1 MGSIIEII
9 SDLKFS
15 RHELR
20 EALDGLSEQEMT
32 ELEIYPGWTAK
43 DVLVHVIGWDE
54 RVLQNL
60 PLLLADRA
68 DEIEPVDATVY
79 NQQSLANWQDKSLA
93 EIQSAMFDMQYKV
106 IQQIQVIDHVEIDK
120 RRKRQGRIVTIRSYV
135 IDIIMEHDRQ
145 HAAEI
150 TAWRATLDQ
159 EIDPEAIR
167 ETFRVSRNQFRVTVE
182 ELDEAILIK
191 KGLIEKWSI
200 KDVIGHI
207 ADWERLSLQA
217 AEHIYDADNPPPM
230 LLTHNRDEL
239 SMMMIAQ
246 RDLNTLPVDLRY
258 MRYMHD
264 EWDTFIAKLKLDDWG
279 KRGSYPRG
287 GGGTIADL
295 VLSLAHHYDE
305 HLSEVEAVLTEG

>member
-1 MGSIIEII
+1 MSIIEFV

-20 EALDGLSEQEMT
+20 EALDGLSEREMT
-32 ELEIYPGWTAK
+32 ELEIYPGWTGR

-54 RVLQNL
+54 YVLQSL
-60 PLLLADRA
+60 PLLLANRA
-68 DEIEPVDATVY
+68 DEIEPVDATTY
-79 NQQSLANWQDKSLA
+79 NQQSLAKWQDKSLA
-93 EIQSAMFDMQYKV
+93 EIHSAMFDTQYKV
-106 IQQIQVIDHVEIDK
+106 IQQIQAIDYVEIDK
-120 RRKRQGRIVTIRSYV
+120 RREQQGRIVTIRNYV
-135 IDIIMEHDRQ
+135 IDKIIEHDRQ

-159 EIDPEAIR
+159 GIDTESIR
-167 ETFRVSRNQFRVTVE
+167 ETFRVSRNKFRAVVE
-182 ELDEAILIK
+182 ELDEATLIK

-239 SMMMIAQ
+239 TMMMAAQ
-246 RDLNTLPVDLRY
+246 RDLKTLPVDLRY

-264 EWDTFIAKLKLDDWG
+264 EWDTFIAKLKPDDWG
-279 KRGSYPRG
+279 KRGNYPRG
-287 GGGTIADL
+287 GGGTLADL
-295 VLSLAHHYDE
+295 ILSLAHHYDE
-305 HLSEVEAVLTEG
+305 HLSEIEMALA